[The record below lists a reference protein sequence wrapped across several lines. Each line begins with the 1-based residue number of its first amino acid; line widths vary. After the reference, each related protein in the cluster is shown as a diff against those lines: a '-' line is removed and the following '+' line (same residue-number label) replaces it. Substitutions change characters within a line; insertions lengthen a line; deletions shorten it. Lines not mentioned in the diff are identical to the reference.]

1 MHASF
6 YDRRFPSVAMDEC
19 IACRGKITLTLVEPH
34 PPPRGRGDSHHTCE
48 NCGPAKSRIVVCRSC
63 GSAPLMAA

>member
-19 IACRGKITLTLVEPH
+19 IACRGKITLALVEPH
-34 PPPRGRGDSHHTCE
+34 PPSTREGRFTPHMRELRANQIE
-48 NCGPAKSRIVVCRSC
+48 NCCVSVLR
-63 GSAPLMAA
+63 